1 MTSVKI
7 IDTCKRF
14 TAEDTTW
21 QSAHAASVA
30 AERYHDVTGEPVQY
44 ANHDGIVL
52 GYIDGQGRRFGTYAT
67 CG

>member
-30 AERYHDVTGEPVQY
+30 AERYHDATGEPVQY

>member
-7 IDTCKRF
+7 INTCKRF
-14 TAEDTTW
+14 TAENSTW

-30 AERYHDVTGEPVQY
+30 AELYHNATGEPVQY
-44 ANHDGIVL
+44 ANSDGVVM
-52 GYIDGQGRRFGTYAT
+52 GYIDVSGRRFGEYAT